1 MPISPMID
9 HIRPKMGPVKKK
21 ANCVGKT
28 PVTIGSMIPVYRC
41 I

>member
-1 MPISPMID
+1 MID
-9 HIRPKMGPVKKK
+9 HIRPKMGPVKKKK